1 MKLAFPR
8 ASRVRGFSLLEALV
22 AMAIASIAF
31 AVLYRAVGQSSKT
44 VVDVDARVQAALV
57 ARSVLASATFAED
70 LVAHPEGHAGPWE
83 WRVQV
88 GPASVPLTDALTH
101 QPQPPLQAARVVID
115 VARDGRTVLEWAG
128 WKPYRAAP

>member
-1 MKLAFPR
+1 MRRAFPR

-57 ARSVLASATFAED
+57 AQSVLASATFAED
-70 LVAHPEGHAGPWE
+70 LVANPAGQAGPWE

-88 GPASVPLTDALTH
+88 GPVPVPVIDTLTH
-101 QPQPPLQAARVVID
+101 QPQPPMQAARVVID

-128 WKPYRAAP
+128 WKPYRTAP